1 VFVNVLLATVAFVGM
16 VLNVAMLTTLRRGI
30 ATAYETTLRDKIIS
44 LNSESDEAEEAGDHL
59 TARTIRLEA
68 DHLVGD
74 SGYPVRGR
82 AVRFASLAS
91 GLIPVLKLTHDVINL
106 YF

>member
-1 VFVNVLLATVAFVGM
+1 M
-16 VLNVAMLTTLRRGI
+16 
-30 ATAYETTLRDKIIS
+30 RDRIIS
-44 LNSESDEAEEAGDHL
+44 LNSESDAADKAGDHL
-59 TARTIRLEA
+59 LARAIRLEA

-82 AVRFASLAS
+82 AVRLASLAS
-91 GLIPVLKLTHDVINL
+91 GLIPVLKLSHDVINL